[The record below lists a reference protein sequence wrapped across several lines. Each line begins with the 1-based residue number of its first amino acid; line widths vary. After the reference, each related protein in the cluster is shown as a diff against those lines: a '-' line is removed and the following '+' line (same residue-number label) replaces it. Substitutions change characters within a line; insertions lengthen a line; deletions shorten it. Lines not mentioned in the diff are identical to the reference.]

1 MTAYEMRIS
10 DWSSDVCSSD
20 LTRAVDRLLVGEIAG
35 VAARRIKPADIV
47 VQQIGQR
54 RVPDHRA
61 GCGDPCAVG
70 FAGQMRPQPRILADH
85 QMAVA
90 AELDVNLQTADAD
103 GQRGGE
109 GGEGVFRHQAAGAA
123 MAFKIKSKERGSGKR
138 G

>member
-1 MTAYEMRIS
+1 MRIS

-20 LTRAVDRLLVGEIAG
+20 LQREDLLQHWQTRAVDRLLVGEIAG

-70 FAGQMRPQPRILADH
+70 FAGQMRRSEARR
-85 QMAVA
+85 VGK
-90 AELDVNLQTADAD
+90 D
-103 GQRGGE
+103 GVRTG
-109 GGEGVFRHQAAGAA
+109 RARW
-123 MAFKIKSKERGSGKR
+123 SRYT
-138 G
+138 